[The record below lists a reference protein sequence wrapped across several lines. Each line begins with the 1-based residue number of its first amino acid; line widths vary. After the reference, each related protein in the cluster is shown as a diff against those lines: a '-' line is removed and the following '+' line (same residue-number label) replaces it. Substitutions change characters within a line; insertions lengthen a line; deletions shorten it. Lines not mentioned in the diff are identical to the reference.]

1 MENADKLEILIDTV
15 DDILQTAQEYGEC
28 LMKFG
33 KRSTFSAYCLIMKLY
48 TNAER
53 LLVHLV
59 SSALSSEMDDSIE
72 DFRRRI
78 APSRDNEALSRAL
91 LVQTTIRVED
101 MHFRME
107 GIHLLSLSFHMSI

>member
-1 MENADKLEILIDTV
+1 MPDEIWEKVHFQCVLPDNEAV
-15 DDILQTAQEYGEC
+15 YV
-28 LMKFG
+28 
-33 KRSTFSAYCLIMKLY
+33 S
-48 TNAER
+48 NAER
-53 LLVHLV
+53 LLEHLV

-107 GIHLLSLSFHMSI
+107 GINLLSLSFHMSI